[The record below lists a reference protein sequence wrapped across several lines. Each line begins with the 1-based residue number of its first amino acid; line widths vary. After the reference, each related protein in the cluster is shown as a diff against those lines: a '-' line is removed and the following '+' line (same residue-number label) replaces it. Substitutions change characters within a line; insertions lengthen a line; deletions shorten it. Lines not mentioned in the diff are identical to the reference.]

1 MIYITRR
8 VTFCA
13 AHKLAKENWSKEK
26 NEKVFGKCANPNW
39 HGHNFQLFVTI
50 KGNVNPETGF
60 LINLRDLNKLLEE
73 KITSKVDHKNINL
86 DVPFMKNQLA
96 SIEILVIEFWNQIYN
111 SIKALGA
118 QLHSLKLVE
127 SENNSVEYFGN

>member
-50 KGNVNPETGF
+50 KGNINLETGF

-96 SIEILVIEFWNQIYN
+96 SIEILVIEFWNQIYDT
-111 SIKALGA
+111 IA
-118 QLHSLKLVE
+118 
-127 SENNSVEYFGN
+127 NNRMSAVLRNI